1 MGWNWTLT
9 LSRRY
14 SLERPYWE
22 AVQLFKKLLLVVA
35 SSTFITAAP
44 SQAAAGAAINLV
56 YLALLET
63 KKPMPYR
70 PSTSDWF
77 KNQNFFHLVER
88 SSASASLAGS
98 LLAILGAVSRSLV
111 DVFGTIFAIMNIAYV
126 NERSERAK
134 KVQLH
139 FCFCYFGLCPDVE
152 SHAADERSE

>member
-1 MGWNWTLT
+1 
-9 LSRRY
+9 
-14 SLERPYWE
+14 
-22 AVQLFKKLLLVVA
+22 VCA
-35 SSTFITAAP
+35 SSTAITAAP

-70 PSTSDWF
+70 PSTSAWF

-126 NERSERAK
+126 NERNERAK